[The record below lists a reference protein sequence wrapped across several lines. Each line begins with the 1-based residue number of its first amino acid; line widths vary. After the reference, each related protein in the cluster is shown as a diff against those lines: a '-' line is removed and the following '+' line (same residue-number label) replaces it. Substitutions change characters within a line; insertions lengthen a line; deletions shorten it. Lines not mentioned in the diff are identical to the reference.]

1 MGQEFAI
8 VFDVA
13 IVAVVAI
20 FFFAGWK
27 NGFAKV
33 ILGMAAVVAAFACAM
48 IFSKP
53 IAETIYN
60 NFIEQ
65 PLEEQVDSAIDEGLR
80 SMRLDGIADID
91 FDKVEISGKPVT
103 EITPN
108 YAGTG
113 KAVFDLSNVDF
124 SKTGLNVDALKAV
137 GQNDE
142 IDLTSVNAKTVDFT
156 MDDIEKYG
164 LGKLVTAQAVAVQFL
179 ERDDFDGL
187 NDIAELVGRYF
198 PIKSG
203 VTSSDTIGVNA
214 ARLLALTMIET
225 KDSIKGAV
233 IDGIIEPNCLIVI
246 RTAAFILIFS
256 VVTIVIGIIANLTKA
271 INKIPVIGKAN
282 ALAGALAGLCEG
294 VIAVFVIC
302 LVIRFIVSQCGGN
315 AILFNQTAIDSTL
328 IFKRVY
334 EVDFLNFLT

>member
-33 ILGMAAVVAAFACAM
+33 ILGMASVVAAFACAM

-53 IAETIYN
+53 IAEAVYDK
-60 NFIEQ
+60 FIE
-65 PLEEQVDSAIDEGLR
+65 PPVTEQVDNAIDEGLR
-80 SMRLDGIADID
+80 SMRLGGIPDID
-91 FDKVEISGKPVT
+91 FDKVEISGTPVT

-124 SKTGLNVDALKAV
+124 SKTGLNADDLKAV
-137 GQNDE
+137 GAGDD
-142 IDLTSVNAKTVDFT
+142 IDITSVNAKTVDFT

-164 LGKLVTAQAVAVQFL
+164 LGKLATAQAVAVQFVK
-179 ERDDFDGL
+179 RDDFKGF
-187 NDIAELVGRYF
+187 NDIVEMLEKYI
-198 PIKSG
+198 PIISG
-203 VTSSDTIGVNA
+203 VTASDTIGVNA
-214 ARLLALTMIET
+214 ARTLALVMLET
-225 KDSIKGAV
+225 KDNIKGAV
-233 IDGIIEPNCLIVI
+233 IDGIIEPNCLIII
-246 RTAAFILIFS
+246 RTTAFILIFLI
-256 VVTIVIGIIANLTKA
+256 VTIVLGIVANLTKL

-294 VIAVFVIC
+294 IIAVFVIC
-302 LVIRFIVSQCGGN
+302 LVTRFIVSLCGGN

>member
-13 IVAVVAI
+13 IVAVVVF

-33 ILGMAAVVAAFACAM
+33 ILGMVAVIAAFACAM

-53 IAETIYN
+53 IAETVYG
-60 NFIEQ
+60 NFIEK
-65 PLEEQVDSAIDEGLR
+65 PLTDQIDGAIDEGLR
-80 SMRLDGIADID
+80 SMRLGGIPDID
-91 FDKVEISGKPVT
+91 FTKVEISGKPVT
-103 EITPN
+103 EVTPD

-124 SKTGLNVDALKAV
+124 SKTGLNVDDLKAV
-137 GQNDE
+137 GLNED

-164 LGKLVTAQAVAVQFL
+164 LGKLVTAQAVAVQL
-179 ERDDFDGL
+179 VRREDFKGF
-187 NDIAELVGRYF
+187 NDIAEMLGKYI
-198 PIKSG
+198 PIISG
-203 VTSSDTIGVNA
+203 VTASDTIGVNA
-214 ARLLALTMIET
+214 ARTLALTMIET
-225 KDSIKGAV
+225 KDSIRGAV
-233 IDGIIEPNCLIVI
+233 INGVIEPNCLIII
-246 RTAAFILIFS
+246 RTVAFILIFS
-256 VVTIVIGIIANLTKA
+256 IVTIVIGIVANLTEV

-282 ALAGALAGLCEG
+282 ALSGALAGLCEG
-294 VIAVFVIC
+294 IIAVFVIC
-302 LVIRFIVSQCGGN
+302 LVTRFIVSLCGGN
-315 AILFNQTAIDSTL
+315 AILFNQTAIDSTF

>member
-33 ILGMAAVVAAFACAM
+33 ILGMVAVVAAFACAM

-65 PLEEQVDSAIDEGLR
+65 PLTEQVDNAIDEGLR
-80 SMRLDGIADID
+80 SMRLGGIAEID

-124 SKTGLNVDALKAV
+124 SKTGLNVDDLKAV
-137 GQNDE
+137 GMNDE

-187 NDIAELVGRYF
+187 NEIAEMVGRYF

-203 VTSSDTIGVNA
+203 VTASDTIGVNA

-233 IDGIIEPNCLIVI
+233 IDGIIEPNCLIII

-256 VVTIVIGIIANLTKA
+256 VVTIVIGIVANLTKA

-302 LVIRFIVSQCGGN
+302 LVVRFIVSQCGGN
-315 AILFNQTAIDSTL
+315 VILFNQTAIDSTL